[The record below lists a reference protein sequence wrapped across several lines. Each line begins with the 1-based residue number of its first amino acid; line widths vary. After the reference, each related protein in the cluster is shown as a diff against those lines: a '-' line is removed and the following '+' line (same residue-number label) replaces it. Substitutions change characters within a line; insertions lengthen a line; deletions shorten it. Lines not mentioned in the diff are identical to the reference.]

1 MELKGNEGI
10 GQATWTVT
18 MVRGTNP
25 RVAFFYNLIMVT
37 MVMTHMVTVCDYVE
51 LTQIAT
57 MVILW

>member
-25 RVAFFYNLIMVT
+25 RVALKKIK
-37 MVMTHMVTVCDYVE
+37 
-51 LTQIAT
+51 
-57 MVILW
+57 